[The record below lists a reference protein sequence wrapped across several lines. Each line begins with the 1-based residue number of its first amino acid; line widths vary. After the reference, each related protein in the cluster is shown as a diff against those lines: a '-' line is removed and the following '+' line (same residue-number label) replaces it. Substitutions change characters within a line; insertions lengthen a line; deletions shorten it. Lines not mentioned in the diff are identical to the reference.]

1 MTTIMKTL
9 PISRYRFFQQIQ
21 PLSILTQVT
30 SKSANGCLQVF
41 SHKNSWCFYL
51 EEGKVI
57 YACCTEQMFEMLYNK
72 LQFLSQ
78 HIPSLQAGVNEHL
91 QAIFERGIDNQAIP
105 NPDYLAICWLVNHKY
120 LSYAQAGM
128 LIEELAREVLDSFLT
143 ITEGSFEFNTESFLD
158 DMPKF
163 CHLEPRLLIEDTH
176 KQNENINPI
185 TGGLNTALPSSV
197 SGNQISE
204 RNQSLNNSK
213 NNISQK
219 TQINSSAQAKTYT
232 IVCIDD
238 SPTVINAIKG
248 FLDEQAFHVV
258 GINDPLKA
266 LMQILRTKPDLI
278 LLDIEMPNLDGYELC
293 SLLRKHSHFKDTP
306 IVMVTGRT
314 GFIDRAKAKM
324 VRASGYLTKP
334 FNQAELLK
342 IVFQHLD

>member
-1 MTTIMKTL
+1 MKTL

-57 YACCTEQMFEMLYNK
+57 YACCTEQMFEILYKK
-72 LQFLSQ
+72 LQQLSQ

-176 KQNENINPI
+176 KQNDNINTI
-185 TGGLNTALPSSV
+185 TGGINTVLPSLTSENKV
-197 SGNQISE
+197 TQTNQ
-204 RNQSLNNSK
+204 LLTTGK
-213 NNISQK
+213 NNISQNNQ
-219 TQINSSAQAKTYT
+219 THSSSQTKTYT

-238 SPTVINAIKG
+238 SPTVINAIKS
-248 FLDEQAFHVV
+248 FLDEQVFHVV

-266 LMQILRTKPDLI
+266 LMQILRTKPNLI

-342 IVFQHLD
+342 IVFQHID

>member
-1 MTTIMKTL
+1 MKTL

-57 YACCTEQMFEMLYNK
+57 YACCTEQMFEILYKK
-72 LQFLSQ
+72 LRQLSQ

-128 LIEELAREVLDSFLT
+128 LIEELAREVLESFLT

-176 KQNENINPI
+176 KQNENVNGI
-185 TGGLNTALPSSV
+185 TGGVNTALPSLTSV
-197 SGNQISE
+197 NQVTQT
-204 RNQSLNNSK
+204 NQLLTTNK
-213 NNISQK
+213 NNIPQK
-219 TQINSSAQAKTYT
+219 NQTHPSGQTKTYT

-238 SPTVINAIKG
+238 SPTVINAIKA
-248 FLDEQAFHVV
+248 FLDEQVFHVV

-266 LMQILRTKPDLI
+266 LMQILRTKPNLI

-342 IVFQHLD
+342 IVFQHIN